1 MCVGSRQ
8 MPVAPCLGPSTV
20 YTASVLYKK
29 TGAHAMKPLTP
40 RQAEVLELIK
50 ANMNETG
57 MPPTRAEIAQKLG
70 FKSANAAEEHLKA
83 LAKKGVIEIMPGT
96 SRGIR
101 LLLEE
106 EDVQPEENG
115 LPLIGKVAAG
125 EPILAQEHIESHY
138 QVDPALFHPRAD
150 FLLRVQGMS
159 MKNIGIMDGD
169 LLAVHKTQEVRNG
182 QVVVARLDEDVTVKR
197 FQRKGSQVWLL
208 PENEELSP
216 IEVDLASQHLTIE
229 GLAVGVIRNAGW
241 M

>member
-1 MCVGSRQ
+1 
-8 MPVAPCLGPSTV
+8 
-20 YTASVLYKK
+20 
-29 TGAHAMKPLTP
+29 MKPLTP

-50 ANMNETG
+50 VNMSETG

-106 EDVQPEENG
+106 EEEVLEESG

-159 MKNIGIMDGD
+159 MKNIGILDGD

-216 IEVDLASQHLTIE
+216 IEVDLSCQLLTIE
-229 GLAVGVIRNAGW
+229 GLAVGVIRNADW